1 MAIYKGRPCVA
12 AHDTGYHVDRTER
25 ASLKVFGAIDISAS
39 GLSAQRARMDII
51 AENLAN
57 ASTTRTLEGGAYRR
71 KRVILAARP
80 SEEARFG
87 LPDIFA
93 DRHAG
98 AGVRVARIVEDLSP
112 LPLVYDPSHPDAR
125 ADGYVEMPNVNT
137 VVEMV
142 DIISAS
148 RAYEA
153 NAAVVSA
160 VKQMAQKALDIAR

>member
-1 MAIYKGRPCVA
+1 LRVF
-12 AHDTGYHVDRTER
+12 R
-25 ASLKVFGAIDISAS
+25 ALDISAS
-39 GLSAQRARMDII
+39 GLSAQRARMDVI

-57 ASTTRTLEGGAYRR
+57 AGTTRTLEGGAYRR
-71 KRVILAARP
+71 KRVILAAQP

-87 LPDIFA
+87 LPDILT

-98 AGVRVARIVEDLSP
+98 AGVRVARIAEDPSA

-125 ADGYVEMPNVNT
+125 PDGYVEMPNVNT

-153 NAAVVSA
+153 NAAVVGA
-160 VKQMAQKALDIAR
+160 IKQMAQKALDMAR

>member
-1 MAIYKGRPCVA
+1 MRVF
-12 AHDTGYHVDRTER
+12 R
-25 ASLKVFGAIDISAS
+25 ALDISAS
-39 GLSAQRARMDII
+39 GLSAQRARMDVI

-57 ASTTRTLEGGAYRR
+57 AGTTRTLEGGAYRR
-71 KRVILAARP
+71 KRVILAAQP

-87 LPDIFA
+87 LPDILT

-98 AGVRVARIVEDLSP
+98 AGVRVARIAEDPSA

-125 ADGYVEMPNVNT
+125 PDGYVEMPNVNT

-153 NAAVVSA
+153 NAAVVGA
-160 VKQMAQKALDIAR
+160 IKQMAQKALDMAR

>member
-1 MAIYKGRPCVA
+1 MRVF
-12 AHDTGYHVDRTER
+12 R
-25 ASLKVFGAIDISAS
+25 ALDISAS

-57 ASTTRTLEGGAYRR
+57 AGTTRTLEGGAYRR
-71 KRVILAARP
+71 KRVILAAQP
-80 SEEARFG
+80 SEEGRFG
-87 LPDIFA
+87 LPDIIT
-93 DRHAG
+93 DRHSG
-98 AGVRVARIVEDLSP
+98 AGVRVARIAEDPSA

-125 ADGYVEMPNVNT
+125 PDGYVEMPNVNT

-153 NAAVVSA
+153 NAAVVGA
-160 VKQMAQKALDIAR
+160 IKQMAQKALDMAR